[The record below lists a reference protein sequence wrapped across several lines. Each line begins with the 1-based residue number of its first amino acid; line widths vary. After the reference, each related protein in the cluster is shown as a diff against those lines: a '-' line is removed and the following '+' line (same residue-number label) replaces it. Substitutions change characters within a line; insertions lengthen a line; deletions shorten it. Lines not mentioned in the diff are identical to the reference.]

1 MKPEQEVYYWIT
13 LVWQISEVDTSF
25 AYELVWIHSRPSYS
39 YILMHHTE
47 LICFILQLLSKSLDV
62 VESEDWIADLG
73 EMFGSQIPLYN
84 SYPEEKV
91 TIPLSL

>member
-1 MKPEQEVYYWIT
+1 
-13 LVWQISEVDTSF
+13 
-25 AYELVWIHSRPSYS
+25 
-39 YILMHHTE
+39 MHHTE